1 MVSLEHNFNC
11 RQNYVKQKTSQKRIL
26 VIDDDPDI
34 TLTFKLGL
42 ERNND
47 DDNKSRFE
55 VYTCNNPL
63 VALSNFKP
71 NFFDLMLVDINMSPY
86 MDGFEFCEKILQ
98 LDVNVRI
105 CFISA
110 GEVNYAAI
118 REIYPVLNIGC
129 FIQKLVTIDYLIKIL
144 KAELD

>member
-1 MVSLEHNFNC
+1 MVSLEHNFNR

-47 DDNKSRFE
+47 DNKSRFE

-71 NFFDLMLVDINMSPY
+71 NFFDLMLVDICRHIWM
-86 MDGFEFCEKILQ
+86 
-98 LDVNVRI
+98 
-105 CFISA
+105 A
-110 GEVNYAAI
+110 
-118 REIYPVLNIGC
+118 LN
-129 FIQKLVTIDYLIKIL
+129 FAKRYYS
-144 KAELD
+144 